1 MKKSLSIALI
11 AVSAT
16 TLVGYSKPI
25 DNQGLIGTAS
35 LVNAIAKTETN
46 GATKTPVNTPIKAP
60 VKTTPAPAA
69 NPALII
75 PAGTKFNTDLEQAI
89 STGKNKNNDRF
100 TLKIKNGS
108 VGKYPILKDAVIE
121 GHLEDVSK
129 AARGKKAKLN
139 LVFDAIKL
147 KNGDTFPIDAILLNT
162 KIETKTK
169 GKFLKNAATIIG
181 GAVAGKFVGDKTKFK
196 HGGLAGGAAAAAYVL
211 SSPGGE
217 VELKKGTD
225 VELKLK
231 TKLDAN

>member
-1 MKKSLSIALI
+1 MKKILSIALI
-11 AVSAT
+11 TVSAT

-25 DNQGLIGTAS
+25 DNRELIATAN
-35 LVNAIAKTETN
+35 LATAIAKTETN
-46 GATKTPVNTPIKAP
+46 GATKAPVNTPIKAP
-60 VKTTPAPAA
+60 VKPTPATAD
-69 NPALII
+69 PALIV
-75 PAGTKFNTDLEQAI
+75 PAGTKFNTDLGQAI

-100 TLKIKNGS
+100 TLTIKNNS
-108 VGKYPILKDAVIE
+108 VRKYPILKDAIIQ
-121 GHLEDVSK
+121 GHLEAVVK

-139 LVFDAIKL
+139 LVFDSIKL
-147 KNGDTFPIDAILLNT
+147 KNGDTLPIDAVLLNT

-196 HGGLAGGAAAAAYVL
+196 HGGLAGGTAAAAYVL

-231 TKLDAN
+231 TKLDPN